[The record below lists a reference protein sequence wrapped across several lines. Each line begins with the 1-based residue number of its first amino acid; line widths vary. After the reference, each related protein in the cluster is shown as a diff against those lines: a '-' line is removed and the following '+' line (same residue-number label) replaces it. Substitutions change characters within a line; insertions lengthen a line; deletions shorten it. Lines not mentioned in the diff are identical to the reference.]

1 MTKSKPMWDKFF
13 YSFPIQLFL
22 LHLRKNIA
30 LVGIWVLLSF
40 IVLESFGKVLGIPY
54 LFLDPE
60 YLNEVTWLGFFMVGI
75 GFAIY
80 TMAFHMTVYIMDGA
94 KFKFLAILPKPF
106 LQFCI
111 NNAIIPLIFYLIYIF
126 AVIRFQLDN
135 ELENNWIIAEFLLGF
150 AGGSLATFVLLFF
163 YFGMTNKH
171 FFVIFA
177 DSVDKQLRKT
187 SIPRA
192 NVINRY
198 KDRKKRKDKVLTYLS
213 PILKFKEVRN
223 DLFRF
228 EGNKLLR
235 VFDQNHLN
243 LFLLQIIL
251 VIFILFLGFFREE
264 KFLQF
269 PAAMSSILLLAIF
282 TMAVGAISFWLR
294 SWATALAIL
303 FFVLLN
309 MSSQTPLL
317 NRPHTAFGLDYDIKP
332 APYNLLSINAILHP
346 DTVEMDKART
356 LLILDNWRRQFPEED
371 PPKMV
376 LVATSGGGQRAALW
390 TLNVLQHAH
399 ISTEGKLFK
408 HTRLISGA
416 SGGVIGAGFFR
427 ELYLRSLTDPS
438 VDVTSY
444 EYVRQIS
451 SDNLNPIIFTLLVN
465 DLLIRNQYFEYNN
478 RRYLKDRGYSFEAQ
492 LNQNTKGV
500 LDKPLKDYYL
510 PEQQGIIPMMPITPL
525 IINDARKLII
535 SPHSMSY
542 MGVSMERFEGLR
554 EKSQAIDFKR
564 FFVDHDADNLRFISA
579 LRMGATFPFITPNI
593 QLPSDP
599 QMELMDA
606 GLSDNFGIQ
615 DAMRFLYVFRDW
627 IGENTSGVVLLTIR
641 DSDKFAEIEK
651 KRPPSLVQKIV
662 TPLKNIYINWDNVQ
676 TLNNEVLYN
685 YMNEILEVNLE
696 RVEFEYSTR
705 QFIENREGYSNEGL
719 NQQQDVEI
727 ERASLNWRLTA
738 REKKSIV
745 ESIETPTNQYSLK
758 RLREI
763 FTEETVLEPG

>member
-1 MTKSKPMWDKFF
+1 MWDKFF

-22 LHLRKNIA
+22 LHVRKNIA
-30 LVGIWVLLSF
+30 LVGIWALLSS
-40 IVLESFGKVLGIPY
+40 IVLEGFGKVLGIPY

-80 TMAFHMTVYIMDGA
+80 TMAFHMTVYIIDGS
-94 KFKFLAILPKPF
+94 KFKFLAILRKPF

-111 NNAIIPLIFYLIYIF
+111 NNAILPGIFYLIYIF

-135 ELENNWIIAEFLLGF
+135 DLENPWVIVEFLLGF
-150 AGGSLATFVLLFF
+150 AGGSIATFIFLFI
-163 YFGMTNKH
+163 YFGLTNKH
-171 FFVIFA
+171 FFVLFA
-177 DSVDKQLRKT
+177 DNVDKQLRKA

-192 NVINRY
+192 NVISRY
-198 KDRKKRKDKVLTYLS
+198 KDQKKRRDKILTYLS
-213 PILKFKEVRN
+213 PSLKLREVRK

-228 EGNKLLR
+228 EGHKLLR

-251 VIFILFLGFFREE
+251 VILILFLGFFREE

-282 TMAVGAISFWLR
+282 TMAVGAVSFWLR
-294 SWATALAIL
+294 NWATALAIL
-303 FFVLLN
+303 IFLLVN
-309 MSSQTPLL
+309 MTSQTTLL
-317 NRPHTAFGLDYDIKP
+317 NRPHKAFGLDYDTPP
-332 APYNLLSINAILHP
+332 ARYDIEQINAILHP
-346 DTVEMDKART
+346 DTVVMDKMET
-356 LLILDNWRRQFPEED
+356 KVILDTWRSQFPENK

-376 LVATSGGGQRAALW
+376 ILANSGGGQRAALW
-390 TLNVLQHAH
+390 SLNVLQQAHAA
-399 ISTEGKLFK
+399 TGGRMFK
-408 HTRLISGA
+408 CARLITGA

-427 ELYLRSLTDPS
+427 EIYLRSLTDTAI
-438 VDVTSY
+438 DVTSQ
-444 EYVRQIS
+444 EYLKQIS

-465 DLLIRNQYFEYNN
+465 DLLIRNQYFEYNG
-478 RRYLKDRGYSFEAQ
+478 RRYLKDRGYAFESQ
-492 LNQNTKGV
+492 LNQNTKGI

-510 PEQQGIIPMMPITPL
+510 PEKNGIIPMMAITPL
-525 IINDARKLII
+525 IINDARKLFI

-542 MGVSMERFEGLR
+542 MGVSMQRFEGQR

-564 FFVDHDADNLRFISA
+564 FFSKHDADNLRFISA

-615 DAMRFLYVFRDW
+615 DAMRFLYVFREW
-627 IGENTSGVVLLTIR
+627 IEENTSGVVLVTVR
-641 DSDKFAEIEK
+641 DSEKFSEIEK

-676 TLNNEVLYN
+676 TLNNEALYN
-685 YMNEILEVNLE
+685 YMREILEVDLE
-696 RVEFEYSTR
+696 RIEFEYATR
-705 QFIENREGYSNEGL
+705 NFVKERVGYADNDQV
-719 NQQQDVEI
+719 QQEEVEI

-745 ESIETPTNQYSLK
+745 ESIHTPNNQHSLK
-758 RLREI
+758 RLKEI
-763 FTEETVLEPG
+763 FQDDTSPR

>member
-1 MTKSKPMWDKFF
+1 MWDKFF
-13 YSFPIQLFL
+13 YSFPIQLL
-22 LHLRKNIA
+22 ILHLRKNIA
-30 LVGIWVLLSF
+30 LVGIWVLLSL
-40 IVLESFGKVLGIPY
+40 IVLERFGKVLGIPY

-80 TMAFHMTVYIMDGA
+80 TMAFHMTVYIIDGA
-94 KFKFLAILPKPF
+94 KFKFLAILPRPF

-111 NNAIIPLIFYLIYIF
+111 NNALIPLIFYLIYIF

-135 ELENNWIIAEFLLGF
+135 ELESNWTIAEFLFGF
-150 AGGSLATFVLLFF
+150 AGGSIATFFLLFI
-163 YFGMTNKH
+163 YFGLTNKH

-198 KDRKKRKDKVLTYLS
+198 KDRKKRKDKVLSYLS
-213 PILKFKEVRN
+213 PSLKLKFVRN

-303 FFVLLN
+303 IFIILN
-309 MSSQTPLL
+309 MTSQTPLL
-317 NRPHTAFGLDYDIKP
+317 NRPHKAFGLDYDVLP
-332 APYNLLSINAILHP
+332 VRYDLEQINSILHP
-346 DTVEMDKART
+346 DTVELDKEKTRA
-356 LLILDNWRRQFPEED
+356 ILDNWRKQFPEDE

-376 LVATSGGGQRAALW
+376 MVATSGGGQRAALW
-390 TLNVLQHAH
+390 TLNVLQQAH
-399 ISTEGKLFK
+399 EVTDGKVFK

-427 ELYLRSLTDPS
+427 EIYLRSLTDPAI
-438 VDVTSY
+438 DVTSY
-444 EYVRQIS
+444 DYLRQIS

-465 DLLIRNQYFEYNN
+465 DILIRNQHFEYNG
-478 RRYLKDRGYSFEAQ
+478 RKYLKDRGYSFEAQ
-492 LNQNTKGV
+492 LNQNTKGI
-500 LDKPLKDYYL
+500 LDKPLKDYYA
-510 PEQQGIIPMMPITPL
+510 PEKQGIIPMMAITPL

-564 FFVDHDADNLRFISA
+564 FFVNHDADNLRFISA

-627 IGENTSGVVLLTIR
+627 IGENTSGVVLITIR
-641 DSDKFAEIEK
+641 DSEKFSEIEK
-651 KRPPSLVQKIV
+651 KQPPSLVQKIV

-685 YMNEILEVNLE
+685 YMDEILGVNLE
-696 RVEFEYSTR
+696 RIEFEYSTR
-705 QFIENREGYSNEGL
+705 QFVEDREGYTDDERM
-719 NQQQDVEI
+719 QQQEVEI

-738 REKKSIV
+738 REKKSII
-745 ESIETPTNQYSLK
+745 ESINTPTNQFSLK
-758 RLREI
+758 RIREI
-763 FTEETVLEPG
+763 FKDERVLEQN